1 MAELDVAEL
10 IRDLVLN
17 LVSLFV
23 LVYLIYYRQ
32 HRRREQAIGYVAFN
46 VSLFTVAAA
55 LGSSNPLNV
64 GAGFGLFAVLSIVR
78 LRSDESSQTEIGYT
92 MIALVLGLMTGLPEM
107 EFHIK
112 IIFAILLIA
121 TMIAVDSPFI
131 VRRKRCDRVGLEIDR
146 VITDPAELLAHVAKL
161 LQAPIHNI
169 EVRRIDFVRE
179 TMSIYAVAEFSVPHR
194 VVRAI

>member
-17 LVSLFV
+17 LVALFV

-121 TMIAVDSPFI
+121 TMIVVDSPFI
-131 VRRKRCDRVGLEIDR
+131 VRRKRCDRV
-146 VITDPAELLAHVAKL
+146 ITDPAELMAHVATM

-169 EVRRIDFVRE
+169 EVRKIDFVRE

-194 VVRAI
+194 VVRAS

>member
-17 LVSLFV
+17 LVALFV

-64 GAGFGLFAVLSIVR
+64 GA
-78 LRSDESSQTEIGYT
+78 T
-92 MIALVLGLMTGLPEM
+92 
-107 EFHIK
+107 
-112 IIFAILLIA
+112 AI
-121 TMIAVDSPFI
+121 
-131 VRRKRCDRVGLEIDR
+131 
-146 VITDPAELLAHVAKL
+146 
-161 LQAPIHNI
+161 
-169 EVRRIDFVRE
+169 
-179 TMSIYAVAEFSVPHR
+179 
-194 VVRAI
+194 